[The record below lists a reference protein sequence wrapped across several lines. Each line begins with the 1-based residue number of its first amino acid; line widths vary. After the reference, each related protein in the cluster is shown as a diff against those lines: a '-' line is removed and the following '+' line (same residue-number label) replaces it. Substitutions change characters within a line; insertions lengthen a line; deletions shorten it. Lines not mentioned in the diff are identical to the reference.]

1 MVHKGDGVGVLE
13 LPLCGSPKP
22 HFQSFRAFTPFL
34 PWPVRF
40 FPVKGSKFLYPSSK
54 ADLTSSAGALTTL
67 EDAQGSEPEAERA
80 QPPPQGVGGEFRAT
94 DSLDGA
100 GGVLAPKV
108 RPPMLSH
115 EGSWLVPHTQAL
127 CSPLFKP
134 GSPVAS
140 QGS

>member
-1 MVHKGDGVGVLE
+1 MPRDLNLKLKE
-13 LPLCGSPKP
+13 PSPHLKE
-22 HFQSFRAFTPFL
+22 
-34 PWPVRF
+34 W
-40 FPVKGSKFLYPSSK
+40 
-54 ADLTSSAGALTTL
+54 
-67 EDAQGSEPEAERA
+67 
-80 QPPPQGVGGEFRAT
+80 GGEFRAT